1 MDLFDIWNDDISRF
15 QDLNADFIYHLQG
28 KDAKMTKYSNQTTLG
43 LSFSVKIT
51 VSKFKHL
58 SLAELKEA
66 IPPKYYGDYRYKP
79 KDGEFVPPFRG
90 ATSSSI
96 LGASPVHVCSC
107 SGRYQFWIRRRK
119 GKEIITK
126 ERWGIKKPK

>member
-15 QDLNADFIYHLQG
+15 QDLNADFIYHLQI
-28 KDAKMTKYSNQTTLG
+28 KDAKMTKYSNVTTLG

-96 LGASPVHVCSC
+96 L
-107 SGRYQFWIRRRK
+107 
-119 GKEIITK
+119 
-126 ERWGIKKPK
+126 